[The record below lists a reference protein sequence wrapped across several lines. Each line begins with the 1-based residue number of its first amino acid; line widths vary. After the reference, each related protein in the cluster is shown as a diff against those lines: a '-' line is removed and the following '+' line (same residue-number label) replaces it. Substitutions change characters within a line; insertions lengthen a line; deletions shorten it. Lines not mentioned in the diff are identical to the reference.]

1 MIRRPPSSTLFPST
15 TLSRSYESHECRVEP
30 WDGPAALAFSDGV
43 IAGSAL
49 DRNGLRPCRY
59 KITRDGLVI
68 AGSEV
73 GLVDIA
79 PGDVIE
85 SGSLG
90 PGELLVGETRGK
102 AILHNAEAKRG
113 GAR

>member
-1 MIRRPPSSTLFPST
+1 M
-15 TLSRSYESHECRVEP
+15 
-30 WDGPAALAFSDGV
+30 AA
-43 IAGSAL
+43 SAR

-79 PGDVIE
+79 PSDVIE

-90 PGELLVGETRGK
+90 PGELLVVDTRRK
-102 AILHNAEAKRG
+102 AILHNAEAKREVARRRPHARLAAGCVRPLPPMQG
-113 GAR
+113 GGPGTS